1 MPWHWEA
8 GVEGAPQ
15 DRAGMPWHWEVGV
28 EGAPQDRAGMPW
40 HWEVGVEGAPQDSCV
55 SGWTSESAK
64 VGGGEGPE
72 ASSNT
77 PLATA
82 SVGRKAVW
90 LSNRDILQSR
100 KGAEPNIYM
109 TIQVIYKSL

>member
-1 MPWHWEA
+1 VS
-8 GVEGAPQ
+8 GEGALEEATSN
-15 DRAGMPWHWEVGV
+15 RSR
-28 EGAPQDRAGMPW
+28 GADSGWA
-40 HWEVGVEGAPQDSCV
+40 WEVGVEGAPQDSCA
-55 SGWTSESAK
+55 SRWTSESAK
-64 VGGGEGPE
+64 VGGGKGPE
-72 ASSNT
+72 ATSNT

-90 LSNRDILQSR
+90 LSNRDRLQSR